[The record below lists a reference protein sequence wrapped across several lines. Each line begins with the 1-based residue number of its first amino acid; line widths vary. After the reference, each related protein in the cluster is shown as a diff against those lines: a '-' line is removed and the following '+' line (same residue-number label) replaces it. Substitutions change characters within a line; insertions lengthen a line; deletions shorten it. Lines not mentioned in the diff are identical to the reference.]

1 MSGAAARL
9 FADPSHPGTEA
20 KTTTAAAAQ
29 TPREWNTERT
39 VDLFMAPPGSKMR
52 NRGADI
58 SVKALPSFDHV
69 NSWIQAIPTRGDVLQ
84 NSTDPRVP
92 GRSAVIPAALWD
104 R

>member
-20 KTTTAAAAQ
+20 KTTIAAAAQ
-29 TPREWNTERT
+29 TPRE
-39 VDLFMAPPGSKMR
+39 
-52 NRGADI
+52 
-58 SVKALPSFDHV
+58 
-69 NSWIQAIPTRGDVLQ
+69 WIQAIPTRGDVLQ